1 MQARSISLSVV
12 YIVQFGVLCLIP
24 FVGPM
29 IALIILYKFPVATP
43 LRYGSYSVIIVEL
56 VVIQTFS
63 LLITIPVF
71 IDLGMG
77 LLVPIVVWSSLGLVL
92 LASLTDLVMIILI
105 ARYVWRRVHLPPIH
119 A

>member
-1 MQARSISLSVV
+1 MQARSISLSIV

-29 IALIILYKFPVATP
+29 FALIILYKFPVAT
-43 LRYGSYSVIIVEL
+43 LIRYGSYSVIIVEL
-56 VVIQTFS
+56 LVIQAFS
-63 LLITIPVF
+63 LFLAIPVF

-77 LLVPIVVWSSLGLVL
+77 LMVPVVVWSSLGLVL
-92 LASLTDLVMIILI
+92 LASLTDLVMMILI